1 MWGEKLIE
9 LTKDEAY
16 EGIIFNISFFI
27 FWMIKSRDSDGIE
40 IVAVE
45 LKDFMPVPTDKV
57 IAQYKNIDEMIAYG
71 CFIVFC
77 KD

>member
-16 EGIIFNISFFI
+16 EGSMMKKSNGKFG
-27 FWMIKSRDSDGIE
+27 MIKSRGVESIE

-45 LKDFMPVPTDKV
+45 LKDFMPVPTDKA
-57 IAQYKNIDEMIAYG
+57 IASYKNIDEMISDG
-71 CFIVFC
+71 WVI
-77 KD
+77 D

>member
-16 EGIIFNISFFI
+16 EGSMMKKFNGKFG
-27 FWMIKSRDSDGIE
+27 MIKSRGVESIE

-57 IAQYKNIDEMIAYG
+57 IAQYKNIDEMISDG
-71 CFIVFC
+71 WVI
-77 KD
+77 D